1 MFRPFMVLAART
13 GGRKPA
19 RTERARLLLVA
30 VTLGALVLTACN
42 SPAAATKSSD
52 DPSGVVLDVDEATGI
67 ARIDFTGGARSA
79 ERLGIETAPAGQL
92 TVPYAAVI
100 YTAEGKTLVYSSPEP
115 LVFVQ
120 YPITIERIDEDT
132 AVLSAGPPAG
142 TPVVTVGAAELAGIE
157 FGVGK

>member
-1 MFRPFMVLAART
+1 MVWAART
-13 GGRKPA
+13 EGQTPA
-19 RTERARLLLVA
+19 RTDGARLLLVA
-30 VTLGALVLTACN
+30 VTLGALALTACS

-52 DPSGVVLDVDEATGI
+52 DPSGVVLEVDEATGV
-67 ARIDFTGGARSA
+67 ATIDFRGGARSA
-79 ERLGIETAPAGQL
+79 ERLGIETAPAGEL

-100 YTAEGKTLVYSSPEP
+100 YTAEGETLVYSSPEP

-120 YPITIERIDEDT
+120 HPITIDHIDEDT

-142 TPVVTVGAAELAGIE
+142 TQVVTVGAAELAGIE